1 MDNLPPDVTVTL
13 KSKCGRRR
21 GEDAETDRCLKVE
34 LGTSVEFAAEVR
46 ARRCLEEG
54 AGFNF
59 TISPVGIRQEL
70 VVEVDTICDCDCEGP
85 GSLNSYA
92 WGKTVLASV
101 VASTACYC
109 CCCCCCYH
117 YHYFCCCCYHYHY
130 CCCCCC
136 FC

>member
-1 MDNLPPDVTVTL
+1 MSVTL

-21 GEDAETDRCLKVE
+21 GEEAETDRCLKVE

-70 VVEVDTICDCDCEGP
+70 VVAVDTVCDCDCEGP

-92 WGKTVLASV
+92 WGK
-101 VASTACYC
+101 STCFCCRVYCYWC
-109 CCCCCCYH
+109 C
-117 YHYFCCCCYHYHY
+117 CCCCYHYHY
-130 CCCCCC
+130 CCCFRYYYLYCCFCCC